1 MPFRFVVATRENNA
15 EPAILR
21 SYKNSKGS
29 EPLYNEC
36 KVWEACCATS
46 AATTFF
52 DPITIGKFG
61 QTFADGGLH
70 YNNPIQLIDREA
82 KNIWPGRDAVM
93 VSIGTGGAPNN
104 ALTGNLQHIVKAMS
118 KILTQTERTA
128 NDFYQS
134 HIDMVK
140 DNLLFR
146 FSVTH
151 GLADVGLEEY
161 NEVPRITDATETYLD
176 HGETGEKLAAYIER
190 LLAADAKGTAAMLLP
205 ATAG

>member
-1 MPFRFVVATRENNA
+1 MSRFVVATRENNA
-15 EPAILR
+15 ELAILR
-21 SYKNSKGS
+21 SYKNSKAS
-29 EPLYNEC
+29 ESLYNEC

-52 DPITIGKFG
+52 DPIAIGKFG
-61 QTFADGGLH
+61 QTFADGGVL

-82 KNIWPGRDAVM
+82 KSIWPGRDAM
-93 VSIGTGGAPNN
+93 IVSIGTGSAPNN
-104 ALTGNLQHIVKAMS
+104 SFTGNIKDIVEAMS

-161 NEVPRITDATETYLD
+161 KEVPRITDATETYLD
-176 HGETGEKLAAYIER
+176 HGETGGKLAACIKR
-190 LLAADAKGTAAMLLP
+190 LLGADSEGTDAMLISSQ
-205 ATAG
+205 TG